1 MAGMCSNFPIIL
13 SADHNISADNTV
25 QRTKSELK
33 KNLLNK
39 GVVVDT
45 DVVKEAARRNDN
57 LQ

>member
-13 SADHNISADNTV
+13 SPDHNISADNTV

-45 DVVKEAARRNDN
+45 DVVEEAARRNDN